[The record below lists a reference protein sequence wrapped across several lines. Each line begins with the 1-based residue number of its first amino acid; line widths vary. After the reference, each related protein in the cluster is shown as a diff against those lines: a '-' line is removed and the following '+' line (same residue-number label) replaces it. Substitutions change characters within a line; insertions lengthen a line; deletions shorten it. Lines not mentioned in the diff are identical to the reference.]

1 MIGSQEESQ
10 MAKRSKTGKRRKRR
24 TFTAEQKAEI
34 LRRHIKDKEQVSD
47 LCEEYDIQPSV
58 FYDWQN
64 QLLERMESVLN
75 TGRVRDSRE
84 RQLERKV
91 EALEQRLAKKDNV
104 IAEISEEYVQLK
116 KELGEP

>member
-1 MIGSQEESQ
+1 
-10 MAKRSKTGKRRKRR
+10 MAKRKKTGKQRKRR

-47 LCEEYDIQPSV
+47 LCQEYGIQPSV
-58 FYDWQN
+58 FYGWQN

-75 TGRVRDSRE
+75 SGRVRDSRE
-84 RQLERKV
+84 RQLEREN
-91 EALEQRLAKKDNV
+91 EALKQRLVKKDNV
-104 IAEISEEYVQLK
+104 IAEISEEYVELK